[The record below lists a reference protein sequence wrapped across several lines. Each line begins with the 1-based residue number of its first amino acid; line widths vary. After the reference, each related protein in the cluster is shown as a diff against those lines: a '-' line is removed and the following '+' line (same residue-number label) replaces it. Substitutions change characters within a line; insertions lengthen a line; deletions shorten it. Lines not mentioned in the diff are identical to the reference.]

1 MTAFDLVVL
10 TVIGLSTTIAL
21 VRGFVRSLVSLVAW
35 LIALVLGLKWGPA
48 VAALVPGST
57 IPPPAAQVIGFAA
70 VFIVVVIAGAL
81 AGTLMARLLHAVG
94 LGIVDRRL
102 GAVFGLGRGLLL
114 VAIGVLLAGLT
125 TLPRQDWWQNSL
137 LADPLVRIVLSLA
150 AELPAGWAER
160 LDYSAAGILPV
171 PGRAADPRSQRI

>member
-57 IPPPAAQVIGFAA
+57 IPPSAAQVIGFAA

-94 LGIVDRRL
+94 LGIVDRLL
-102 GAVFGLGRGLLL
+102 GAVFGLARGLLL

-137 LADPLVRIVLSLA
+137 LAPELVGLALSLKPW
-150 AELPAGWAER
+150 LPPEWSER
-160 LDYSAAGILPV
+160 LDFSRDGRNLPV
-171 PGRAADPRSQRI
+171 SPADRKV